1 MAGKKALDGSHQNI
15 SRKSSQEAV
24 YGKRNHHG
32 SVTRLIPLR
41 VTALSG
47 KSLFSHETEGS
58 SL

>member
-47 KSLFSHETEGS
+47 KIFIFP
-58 SL
+58 